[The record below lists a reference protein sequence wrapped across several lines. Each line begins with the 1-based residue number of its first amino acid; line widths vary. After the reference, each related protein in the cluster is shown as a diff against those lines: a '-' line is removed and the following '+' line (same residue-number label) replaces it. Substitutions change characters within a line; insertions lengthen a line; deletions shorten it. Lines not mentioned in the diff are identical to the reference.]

1 MILDLTH
8 ISYANR
14 IDNVLWIYFIGDV
27 KPLQLRDE
35 MANAVWK
42 FLNDSSTLV
51 YLETP
56 DSKNAETLTAKG
68 IGAQTNNVSGL
79 DK

>member
-27 KPLQLRDE
+27 KPLQLRDD

-42 FLNDSSTLV
+42 FLDDSSTLV
-51 YLETP
+51 YLETE
-56 DSKNAETLTAKG
+56 NAETPTAKG
-68 IGAQTNNVSGL
+68 SGAQTNNVSGL